1 MRGAY
6 GVAGRNQD
14 IPRTHFYLTV
24 DKNLKKSEIYDDIKT
39 QFEYELEE
47 REPKDFFELRPEPRK
62 PPTFKFL
69 GRPSVG
75 GGIVRKEKTR
85 NPMLPNDIIDEVSG
99 TCQPSG
105 TLTMFCVQE
114 KIHYA
119 LTCYHVGVALDREK
133 YSKAFNQEDLLA
145 LYNLRSSKWSKEQ
158 AKATIKYSYSG
169 KDCEDE
175 TTSSDL
181 GTFSDASF
189 DNVSDIMS
197 IEVNKDV
204 KVECKVPNMD
214 VPDWTAIWDYLQEH
228 VYDGDIEARVHGYS
242 SNTITGNIDDIN
254 YCVPYQ
260 GKMLIKSAVS
270 LKGHSREFLGP
281 GDSGALV
288 DFVDEESRRHAFA
301 YCVCEVEEDVVFG
314 EEKQSAHENRNE
326 PLFICYR
333 LDTAFDKLKIQPEEG
348 CFHEC
353 GGSEGGKSHL
363 NIHKTLCKMS
373 ELKIKQ
379 KFIRKLRVDRVGIFP
394 GFELR
399 ILESVRFLTNTPPQ
413 KCGMKI
419 AF

>member
-1 MRGAY
+1 MCGPY

-39 QFEYELEE
+39 EFEYELEE

-69 GRPSVG
+69 GRRPSVG
-75 GGIVRKEKTR
+75 GGIVRKEKTQ
-85 NPMLPNDIIDEVSG
+85 NPMLPNDIIDEESG
-99 TCQPSG
+99 NCQPSG

-114 KIHYA
+114 NIHYA

-133 YSKAFNQEDLLA
+133 YHKAFHLEDLLD
-145 LYNLRSSKWSKEQ
+145 LYKQRSSKWSKEQ
-158 AKATIKYSYSG
+158 AKATTKYSYSG
-169 KDCEDE
+169 RDSENE
-175 TTSSDL
+175 TTSSNL

-204 KVECKVPNMD
+204 KVECKVANMD

-228 VYDGDIEARVHGYS
+228 VYDGGMEARVHGYS

-270 LKGHSREFLGP
+270 LKSHSREFLVP

-301 YCVCEVEEDVVFG
+301 YCVCEVENDVIFG
-314 EEKQSAHENRNE
+314 EDEQSAHENKNE
-326 PLFICYR
+326 SLFICYR
-333 LDTAFDKLKIQPEEG
+333 LDTAFEKLKIQSEEG

-353 GGSEGGKSHL
+353 GDSEESKSHL

-373 ELKIKQ
+373 ELK
-379 KFIRKLRVDRVGIFP
+379 KFVQKLRVYRAETFR

-399 ILESVRFLTNTPPQ
+399 ILPYKYSSTE
-413 KCGMKI
+413 M
-419 AF
+419 